1 MELLSGDLRNE
12 FSSLGFGFGAGEW
25 SARQGGGVL
34 SLLASLIRLEALRGL
49 TQLLKEAVFGLLHAP
64 GGCGIAHQS
73 CDTFECGDI
82 EART

>member
-34 SLLASLIRLEALRGL
+34 SLLAALICLEALRGL
-49 TQLLKEAVFGLLHAP
+49 TQLREEPVFSLLHVP
-64 GGCGIAHQS
+64 GGFGIAHQS
-73 CDTFECGDI
+73 CDTLEGGEI
-82 EART
+82 EAGA